1 MEKDQLKRII
11 KQQKKAYQ
19 EMIDEL
25 DKMIVKKDRKIKDL
39 EKENEWLKEQ
49 MNYYR
54 GEAERL
60 ERPIGGWHND

>member
-60 ERPIGGWHND
+60 ERAIGGMK